1 MIPIGN
7 HNKGIVMLRFIVS
20 VTGLALLLVACGGGD
35 GGAVGGGIGGG
46 VGGGTG
52 GGVSIVA
59 PTDLL
64 YHIGNYQGAIAV
76 RMNVGVPYVLDRPT
90 VTGTVTGYSVSPA
103 LPAGVSLNPS
113 TGLISGTPLTGSPE
127 SGYTITASNDSGS
140 ATTTIYVT
148 VFVPP
153 SGLTYASPVNGTVGA
168 ALTPL
173 VPSLSGDADSFYVQ
187 PALPTGLVL
196 DSTTGVVS
204 GTPTSA
210 RVPATYTITVSNQ
223 GGASTTF
230 DLLLA
235 VAPPPAGTPA
245 TGVFR
250 DSTVIGLGF
259 VSGAHS
265 GVTDASGAFTYET
278 GHGITFSVGQ
288 VNIGTVPTT
297 KALITPIDLV
307 AHGTGTSNHVLNV
320 MRFLMMLDRDGDARN
335 GIQISAAV
343 TGAAASWGPVDF
355 DTTDLPT
362 VLGPLVQS
370 ASTADGVTHVLPD
383 AASAQARLRT
393 DFYCTYAGSYDG
405 TFAGNS
411 VPGDHGTF
419 TTEVFPDGSMRASA
433 NQTASLAGFDVVTAN
448 ALNPLLDATFTLKSQ
463 NPNIGLQG
471 SFSDPTYLS
480 GSYLADTAGTFE
492 AVGNT
497 NNTSAY
503 KFVGTYTSTPNDPT
517 GILSGVVVLGMDD
530 SNQVSGTVD
539 GGSLHGT
546 VTGTAFVG
554 TWHYYWAM
562 IYQRETRQVLGTFAK
577 TDSGYVLNGSFGRNP
592 TGTVTKFSTVGCR
605 AN

>member
-1 MIPIGN
+1 MS
-7 HNKGIVMLRFIVS
+7 R
-20 VTGLALLLVACGGGD
+20 LVAVRFFGAVVASLLIVGCGGGS
-35 GGAVGGGIGGG
+35 GGGTG
-46 VGGGTG
+46 GGGTG
-52 GGVSIVA
+52 GGVSMSA

-127 SGYTITASNDSGS
+127 TGYTVTASNDGGS

-168 ALTPL
+168 ALRGLAPA
-173 VPSLSGDADSFYVQ
+173 LSGDADNFSVQ
-187 PALPTGLVL
+187 PALPAGLVL

-210 RVPATYTITVSNQ
+210 RVPATYTITASNL

-235 VAPPPAGTPA
+235 VGPPPAGTPA

-278 GHGITFSVGQ
+278 GQGITFSVGQ
-288 VNIGTVPTT
+288 VNIGTVPTA
-297 KALITPIDLV
+297 KALITPVDLV

-320 MRFLMMLDRDGDARN
+320 VRFLMMLDQDGDASN

-343 TGAAASWGPVDF
+343 TAAAASWGPVDF
-355 DTTDLPT
+355 DTADLPT
-362 VLGPLVQS
+362 VLGPLIQL
-370 ASTADGVTHVLPD
+370 ASTADGVTHVLPG

-393 DFYCTYAGSYDG
+393 DFYCTYSGHYDG
-405 TFAGNS
+405 TYAGNS
-411 VPGDHGTF
+411 APGDHGSF
-419 TTEVFPDGSMRASA
+419 TAEVFPDGSLHASA
-433 NQTASLAGFDVVTAN
+433 YGTAALAGFDVVTAN
-448 ALNPLLDATFTLKSQ
+448 ALNPLLDATFALSSQ
-463 NPNIGLQG
+463 SPSINLQG

-480 GSYLADTAGTFE
+480 GTYLADAAGTFE

-497 NNTSAY
+497 DNTSAY

-517 GILSGVVVLGMDD
+517 FAVNSGLAVLGMDD
-530 SNQVSGTVD
+530 SNQVSGTID

-546 VTGTAFVG
+546 VTGNAFVG
-554 TWHYYWAM
+554 TWSFYNFYF
-562 IYQRETRQVLGTFAK
+562 YEREKRQVSGTFAK
-577 TDSGYVLNGSFGRNP
+577 TGSGYSLDGSFDRDP